1 MKEEQAA
8 REMTVQE
15 MQDCGTYS
23 KDDII
28 RILEVR
34 LNTARAPNV
43 CTVSEVVE

>member
-15 MQDCGTYS
+15 MTDCGTYT

-28 RILEVR
+28 RILEMR
-34 LNTARAPNV
+34 LNTARAPNI
-43 CTVSEVVE
+43 CTVGDLK